1 MTKVRGRADTTTST
15 VMMLLIRTMIR
26 IRAGGGER
34 ARVRAKTRVGVSP
47 KSVQRGPPPPFP
59 WGKVAPFSA
68 KMINRG
74 KTSPAPRHA
83 QRAAGGELGGVMGGI
98 YRSGNRVTQ

>member
-74 KTSPAPRHA
+74 KNIPCSEA
-83 QRAAGGELGGVMGGI
+83 RAARCRGGI
-98 YRSGNRVTQ
+98 GRGNGWDI